1 MGLNLGKT
9 FTRNYN
15 LRIPF
20 LDGFY
25 NVGVF
30 FDKKST
36 FLLFNITPDF
46 RTSEFKH
53 SVNINM
59 FKNLSSSKF
68 CETFIKLHN
77 YKKQTLDIINQ
88 FDSIKP
94 EYHGDVSFVLNETIT
109 LAKIQVN
116 DKDLFDILN
125 IFAFTMNSYQNEF
138 MFILTERHNILKRLG
153 KKVVRTS
160 GLQIATGSSI
170 QLLDEYHQDSINSG
184 KEGLRI
190 RIPSN
195 EPIYFDDNQ
204 ESMDE
209 SI

>member
-1 MGLNLGKT
+1 MGLSLGKT

-36 FLLFNITPDF
+36 FLLFNILPDF

-53 SVNINM
+53 NVKINM
-59 FKNLSSSKF
+59 FKNLESSRF

-88 FDSIKP
+88 FDSVKP
-94 EYHGDVSFVLNETIT
+94 EYQSDISFIMNETIT
-109 LAKIQVN
+109 LAKIQVA
-116 DKDLFDILN
+116 DRDLFDILN

-138 MFILTERHNILKRLG
+138 IFILTERHNILKRLG

-160 GLQIATGSSI
+160 GIQIATTSSL
-170 QLLDEYHQDSINSG
+170 QLLDEYHHDSIHSG
-184 KEGLRI
+184 KEGLRV
-190 RIPSN
+190 RIPSK
-195 EPIYFDDNQ
+195 EPIYFDEQQ
-204 ESMDE
+204 ELIDD